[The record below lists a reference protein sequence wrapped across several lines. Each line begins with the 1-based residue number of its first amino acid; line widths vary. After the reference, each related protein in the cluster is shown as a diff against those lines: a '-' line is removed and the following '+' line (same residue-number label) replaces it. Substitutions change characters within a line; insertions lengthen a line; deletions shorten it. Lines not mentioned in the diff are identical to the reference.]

1 MAETNTTVIILQ
13 LKRKKER
20 KKERKKRKQAKNKTN
35 KPTNEQVWDAKE
47 KKSVCGPTLATSAL
61 SNSHR
66 VL

>member
-13 LKRKKER
+13 LKR

>member
-1 MAETNTTVIILQ
+1 MYGRNQHHCNYPST
-13 LKRKKER
+13 KKKER

-35 KPTNEQVWDAKE
+35 KHTNEQVWDAKE